1 MSEAVVVAAVGSVA
15 QTRVVMVEVLLCPL
29 VHCQSVVVVA
39 AAAAAVGDGG
49 GNSDDVC
56 VVVGAEVYIFPL
68 ARCTLQDLHSEAVC
82 LSQQQE
88 RFP

>member
-29 VHCQSVVVVA
+29 VHCQSVVVV
-39 AAAAAVGDGG
+39 AAAAVGDGG

-82 LSQQQE
+82 LSQ
-88 RFP
+88 

>member
-29 VHCQSVVVVA
+29 VHCQSVVVVAAAA

-82 LSQQQE
+82 LSQ
-88 RFP
+88 